1 MQLREVMT
9 PSPEIV
15 HPDAPVKEAATKMRA
30 LNVGALPV
38 CDGDRL
44 VGLITD
50 RDITIRATAD
60 GRDPAQTTIRDTM
73 TDDIVY
79 CFEDQNIEEAA
90 RIMAEKQVRRLPILN
105 RDKRLVG
112 IVSLGALV
120 VNTNDDT
127 MAGQTL
133 RKISQP
139 AKPTRE

>member
-1 MQLREVMT
+1 MQLREIMT
-9 PSPEIV
+9 PSPEIA
-15 HPDAPVKEAATKMRA
+15 HPDAPVKEAAAKMRA

-90 RIMAEKQVRRLPILN
+90 RIMAEKQIRRLPVLN

-112 IVSLGALV
+112 IISLGALV
-120 VNTNDDT
+120 VNTNDES
-127 MAGQTL
+127 MAGQIL
-133 RKISQP
+133 KKISQP
-139 AKPTRE
+139 GKPARA

>member
-1 MQLREVMT
+1 MQVREIMT

-15 HPDAPVKEAATKMRA
+15 HPEAAVKEAAAKMKA
-30 LNVGALPV
+30 LNVGVLPV

-50 RDITIRATAD
+50 RDITVRVTAD
-60 GRDPAQTTIRDTM
+60 GGDPAQTKIRDAM
-73 TDDIVY
+73 TPEVTY
-79 CFEDQNIEEAA
+79 CLEDQDVKDVAQL
-90 RIMAEKQVRRLPILN
+90 MAEKQIRRLPVLN

-120 VNTNDDT
+120 VSTNDDT